1 MPPAPDGLPFL
12 NGPSLKAGAFFCR
25 AAAAQNRTRPNA
37 AANTAASTTVS
48 RRPSG
53 PNKLRHWGTGPF
65 PKSLALWWRRHEE
78 CSNAEKEFTR
88 ERANRSSSRVTPE
101 PLRERVRL
109 FRSKKIGR
117 NFNVPRWRAVY
128 FDRANGET
136 PERSVIIAA
145 DNEAVALEEVRARM
159 APTCSRAEVTKLD
172 PDSKTRRP

>member
-1 MPPAPDGLPFL
+1 LSGRGCVKSHEAERRSQHSGFDHRL
-12 NGPSLKAGAFFCR
+12 SKIIR
-25 AAAAQNRTRPNA
+25 AE
-37 AANTAASTTVS
+37 S
-48 RRPSG
+48 
-53 PNKLRHWGTGPF
+53 GPF

-88 ERANRSSSRVTPE
+88 ERANHSSSRVTPE

-117 NFNVPRWRAVY
+117 NFNVPRWRAEY